1 MSSGDPFKTGGG
13 LDELKAVLDGT
24 DEPLVGQTIGN
35 YRIEE
40 LIAEGGMGRV
50 YRAARDDGQF
60 DREVAIKILPPGM
73 GREHIKRFEQ
83 EQRILASLTHP
94 NIAQLYDAGFSES
107 SGLFLVMELI
117 DGMPIDEYARQQGL
131 STKAK
136 TELMLQLTEA
146 LAFAHSKLVVH
157 RDLKPSNV
165 FVRTD
170 GDLKLL
176 DFGISKILESPND
189 VTVGS
194 RPMTPRY
201 ASPEQLL
208 NEPVSVASDIYQLG
222 LLFLSL
228 YTRRPEL
235 PDDTLESAVERVIK
249 DTPLTTS
256 SQIIEKLPLELTAII
271 NKCLRIESDKRYAS
285 ATELA
290 ADLRNYLDGYP
301 VSARNPGTLQ
311 RGFKFAK
318 RNLVATSAIT
328 MTVIALVVFLAI
340 SVRQQAATE
349 SARQQAERER
359 TRAEET
365 TDFLVE
371 LFDANKP
378 SENLGEELS
387 ARDILDRGLAQ
398 LDELQ
403 QQPALKADL
412 LETLAGVFNNI
423 GDFDKALE
431 LITASL
437 QIKEE
442 IYADEPQEIA
452 STLNLLS
459 RLYVWYGRYEEALPI
474 AQRALD
480 IRRAK
485 FGDDHA
491 DTLSSLGAVGYALQ
505 RLGRTSEAEVALQAV
520 VDGRKEVFGEYHEK
534 VTTAINNLAILYGET
549 GNTDRSLE
557 LLGQV
562 VERNEKELPAEHPA
576 VAMDWYNY
584 GYSLGLAGRYDESIA
599 AFQRSI
605 DIRLK
610 VQGEEHPFV
619 AIGMYVMSNM
629 QDAAGMHRIA
639 TATMHE
645 AYEHAK
651 KTFIRPHIELIMIE
665 AALGNVEATFG
676 DQQYAE
682 ELLRAAYAQQVE
694 LFGEDSEDARLI
706 MSKIGVLRVAQD
718 RPAEALAILEPLAA
732 RKDEDDRLYR
742 TQSVL
747 VQAYTRLGE
756 MEKAEATIA
765 TGEQAIIEVNAQNH
779 PRGGD
784 AYLAFAMAYLAM
796 DRLGDAENSL
806 QQAIT
811 ANARLGPGHWKHQVT
826 AALGGIVTVRQGIVV
841 DGKAQLSAALQALES
856 LLPATHVYV
865 IFARDNLESLQS
877 AHSGGLD

>member
-1 MSSGDPFKTGGG
+1 MSTDDPFKTGGG
-13 LDELKAVLDGT
+13 LRDLEQVLATAED
-24 DEPLVGQTIGN
+24 PLVGQTIGS
-35 YRIEE
+35 YRVQE

-50 YRAARDDGQF
+50 YSATRDDGQF
-60 DREVAIKILPPGM
+60 DREVAIKILPRGM
-73 GREHIKRFEQ
+73 SNEHIKRFEQ
-83 EQRILASLTHP
+83 EQKILASLTHP
-94 NIAQLYDAGFSES
+94 NIAQLYDAGFSDS

-117 DGMPIDEYARQQGL
+117 DGHAIDVYARENAL
-131 STKAK
+131 STNARIR
-136 TELMLQLTEA
+136 LMLTLCEA
-146 LAFAHSKLVVH
+146 LTFAHAKLVVH

-165 FVRTD
+165 FVSSE
-170 GDLKLL
+170 GQLKLL
-176 DFGISKILESPND
+176 DFGIAKILEAPSD
-189 VTVGS
+189 VTVES

-235 PDDTLESAVERVIK
+235 PDDTLESAVERVVK
-249 DTPLTTS
+249 DTPLTAA
-256 SQIIEKLPLELTAII
+256 SQIVEKLPLELTAII

-290 ADLRNYLDGYP
+290 ADLRNYLGGYP
-301 VSARNPGTLQ
+301 VSARDPGALQ

-318 RNLVATSAIT
+318 RNLVATSAIA
-328 MTVIALVVFLAI
+328 MTVIALAVFLAI
-340 SVRQQAATE
+340 SVKQQAATE

-359 TRAEET
+359 ARAEET

-412 LETLAGVFNNI
+412 LETLAGVFNNM

-437 QIKEE
+437 QIKED

-459 RLYVWYGRYEEALPI
+459 RLYVWYGRYEESLPI

-480 IRRAK
+480 IRRAR

-505 RLGRTSEAEVALQAV
+505 RLGRTNEAEVALQAV
-520 VDGRKEVFGEYHEK
+520 VDGRKKVFGEYHEK
-534 VTTAINNLAILYGET
+534 VTTAINNLAILYGEA

-584 GYSLGLAGRYDESIA
+584 GYSLGIAGRYDESIA

-619 AIGMYVMSNM
+619 AIGLFAMSNM

-639 TATMHE
+639 TTKMRE
-645 AYEHAK
+645 AYELARK
-651 KTFIRPHIELIMIE
+651 IFIRPHIELIMIE
-665 AALGNVEATFG
+665 AALGNVEATYG

-682 ELLRAAYAQQVE
+682 KLLRAAYVQQVE
-694 LFGEDSEDARLI
+694 LFGEDSGDALLI
-706 MSKIGVLRVAQD
+706 SSKIGVLRVAQD

-742 TQSVL
+742 IQGVL

-765 TGEQAIIEVNAQNH
+765 TGEQAIIEVDAQNH

-826 AALGGIVTVRQGIVV
+826 AALSGIVTARRGNAEA
-841 DGKAQLSAALQALES
+841 GKAQLSAALQALES

-865 IFARDNLESLQS
+865 TFARDNLESL
-877 AHSGGLD
+877 